1 MPQLRWEPIREMVSL
16 RDAVQSL
23 LAESQIGPGSEN
35 ESSIAPAVDIHESTQ
50 AFEIQCN
57 LPGIKPSDVDITVH
71 GNSVTI
77 SAESQAAENTENGH
91 WVLRERMHV
100 KYHRKVTLGCALD
113 PDKVVARSE
122 NRVLKLYLPKA
133 EKERPRRIEIS

>member
-1 MPQLRWEPIREMVSL
+1 MVSL

-23 LAESQIGPGSEN
+23 LAESQIGPDSEN
-35 ESSIAPAVDIHESTQ
+35 DSSIAPAIDIHESPQ
-50 AFEIQCN
+50 AFEMECN
-57 LPGIKPSDVDITVH
+57 LPGIKPADVEITVH

-77 SAESQAAENTENGH
+77 SAESQAADNSENGH
-91 WVLRERMHV
+91 WVLRERKHV

-113 PDKVVARSE
+113 PEKVVAKSE
-122 NRVLKLYLPKA
+122 YGVLKLHLPKA

>member
-23 LAESQIGPGSEN
+23 LAESQIGPDSEN
-35 ESSIAPAVDIHESTQ
+35 DSSIAPAIDIHESPQ
-50 AFEIQCN
+50 AFEMECN
-57 LPGIKPSDVDITVH
+57 LPGIKPSDVEITVH

-77 SAESQAAENTENGH
+77 SAESQAAENSENGH
-91 WVLRERMHV
+91 WVLRERKQV
-100 KYHRKVTLGCALD
+100 KYHRKVTLGSALD
-113 PDKVVARSE
+113 PEKVVARSE
-122 NRVLKLYLPKA
+122 NGVLKLHLPKA

>member
-23 LAESQIGPGSEN
+23 LAESQIGPDSEN
-35 ESSIAPAVDIHESTQ
+35 DSSIAPAIDIHESPQ
-50 AFEIQCN
+50 AFEMECN
-57 LPGIKPSDVDITVH
+57 LPGIKPADVEITVH

-77 SAESQAAENTENGH
+77 SAESQSAEKSENGH
-91 WVLRERMHV
+91 WVLSERKHV
-100 KYHRKVTLGCALD
+100 KYHRKVTLGSALD
-113 PDKVVARSE
+113 PEKVVARSE
-122 NRVLKLYLPKA
+122 YGVLKLHLPKA